1 MNYCAYC
8 WDEYKSISVK
18 KQHLFGYSFPDVH
31 SLNGYLPPYELY
43 YLKYRYCAL
52 WKLHPKNDVRFV
64 HHSLQNSGVWFLA
77 Q

>member
-31 SLNGYLPPYELY
+31 FLNEYLPLCELY
-43 YLKYRYCAL
+43 YLKYRYS
-52 WKLHPKNDVRFV
+52 V
-64 HHSLQNSGVWFLA
+64 LQK
-77 Q
+77 

>member
-31 SLNGYLPPYELY
+31 FLNGYLPPCELY
-43 YLKYRYCAL
+43 CLKYRYC
-52 WKLHPKNDVRFV
+52 V
-64 HHSLQNSGVWFLA
+64 LQK
-77 Q
+77 